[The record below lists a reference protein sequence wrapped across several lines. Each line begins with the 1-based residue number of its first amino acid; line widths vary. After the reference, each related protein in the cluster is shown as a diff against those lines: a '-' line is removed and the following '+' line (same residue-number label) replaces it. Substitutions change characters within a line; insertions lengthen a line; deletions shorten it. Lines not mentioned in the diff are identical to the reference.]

1 MGTSLTDRIEKG
13 KELSRRTD
21 TLQRQGRERARES
34 PDKKLLRFE
43 YGNLKM
49 ARLSRVSSVAS
60 RSCQVTFSGRCSEK
74 DKGVPR
80 AGEGVGVWPAQPCEA
95 AVMTALHED

>member
-1 MGTSLTDRIEKG
+1 
-13 KELSRRTD
+13 
-21 TLQRQGRERARES
+21 
-34 PDKKLLRFE
+34 
-43 YGNLKM
+43 M

-80 AGEGVGVWPAQPCEA
+80 AGEGVGVWPAQPCED